1 MVDVLLLSEML
12 DDKIITEFEAE
23 AEKMGTTI
31 KIISTDTREGV
42 QLKEMGGVAA
52 VLRYEYEEA

>member
-1 MVDVLLLSEML
+1 
-12 DDKIITEFEAE
+12 
-23 AEKMGTTI
+23 MGTTI